1 MPAHRRTLKAL
12 RFPLAKQH
20 REGQGVGEGEPAHLS
35 CGRFGCEQV
44 PAGERPPRSGHELNV
59 GEWEL
64 RRLSPVQGT
73 EPRLRPGERRSGG
86 SGFGLARRRQSTGR
100 PASLVAHPLWMS
112 RRPTRVCQN
121 EGPARAGCLGGM
133 RGRARKAR
141 GSWGRAHRYAS
152 PEPRLLIGIDAS
164 APYCEK
170 PEDATFSPP
179 LTTAHRYLLVLGE
192 PADPAVFVSSNPQWN
207 TGDRFTG
214 SDGSKLAHRGDR
226 PEPGRGDRVR
236 RALDGR
242 AARLVNLW
250 VLPNRTPVR
259 YRAAQHGNSV
269 VYEESRAP
277 VSTSVLAPGR
287 GPAPGRRS
295 TDRCSVVTPK
305 LGACDDIR
313 RCGNPE

>member
-12 RFPLAKQH
+12 RFLLAKQH

-59 GEWEL
+59 REWEL

-100 PASLVAHPLWMS
+100 PASSVAHPLWMS

-179 LTTAHRYLLVLGE
+179 LTTAHRYLLVLGSGE

-214 SDGSKLAHRGDR
+214 SDGSKVAHRGDR
-226 PEPGRGDRVR
+226 PEPGRDDRVR

-242 AARLVNLW
+242 AARLAIFGCSLTGRPCDTARRNTATRSFTKRVGHPFLLRCW
-250 VLPNRTPVR
+250 RPDG
-259 YRAAQHGNSV
+259 A
-269 VYEESRAP
+269 
-277 VSTSVLAPGR
+277 ST
-287 GPAPGRRS
+287 
-295 TDRCSVVTPK
+295 
-305 LGACDDIR
+305 GASLH
-313 RCGNPE
+313 